1 MRLPPVG
8 RLDRLRGSADHFADT
23 VDRSASPCVD
33 LTPTEEQ
40 AMSEEDRHA
49 KIQQR
54 AYEIWQ
60 REGSLDGDHERHW
73 HQAEMEI
80 DREAALPLTAGDALP
95 ETREI
100 DSADV
105 LTVEALAV
113 RTGIS
118 GDEAQELL
126 DRLGNDR
133 AAIEQAA
140 RSLKAKRRSQ
150 LGD

>member
-1 MRLPPVG
+1 MG
-8 RLDRLRGSADHFADT
+8 D
-23 VDRSASPCVD
+23 
-33 LTPTEEQ
+33 E
-40 AMSEEDRHA
+40 RHD
-49 KIQQR
+49 KIEQR

-60 REGSLDGDHERHW
+60 REGGRDGDHERHW

-80 DREAALPLTAGDALP
+80 DREAALPLTAGDAMP

-100 DSADV
+100 AGSDV
-105 LTVEALAV
+105 LTVEDLAM

-118 GDEAQELL
+118 GDEAQELI

-140 RSLKAKRRSQ
+140 RSLKARQRI
-150 LGD
+150 

>member
-1 MRLPPVG
+1 MDD
-8 RLDRLRGSADHFADT
+8 DRI
-23 VDRSASPCVD
+23 
-33 LTPTEEQ
+33 E
-40 AMSEEDRHA
+40 
-49 KIQQR
+49 KIRRR

-60 REGSLDGDHERHW
+60 REGSIHGDHERHW

-80 DREAALPLTAGDALP
+80 DREAALPLTADDALP

-100 DSADV
+100 DSSDV
-105 LTVEALAV
+105 LTVESLAM

-118 GDEAQELL
+118 SGEAQELL

-140 RSLKAKRRSQ
+140 RTIRARKRQ
-150 LGD
+150 

>member
-1 MRLPPVG
+1 
-8 RLDRLRGSADHFADT
+8 
-23 VDRSASPCVD
+23 
-33 LTPTEEQ
+33 
-40 AMSEEDRHA
+40 MSEDDRHA
-49 KIQQR
+49 RIQQR

-60 REGSLDGDHERHW
+60 REGGLNGDHERHW

-80 DREAALPLTAGDALP
+80 DREAALPLTADDALP
-95 ETREI
+95 ETHEI
-100 DSADV
+100 GSADI

-126 DRLGNDR
+126 DRLGDDR

-140 RSLKAKRRSQ
+140 RSLKGKRRSQ